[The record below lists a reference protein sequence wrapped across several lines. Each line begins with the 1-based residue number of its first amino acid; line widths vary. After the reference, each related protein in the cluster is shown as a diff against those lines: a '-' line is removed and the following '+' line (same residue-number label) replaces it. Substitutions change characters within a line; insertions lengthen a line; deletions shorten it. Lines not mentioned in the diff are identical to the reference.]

1 MNKFLALDTT
11 GGYLTVIAAN
21 GGAVHTVFEE
31 DCAMQH
37 SVRLMG
43 AVEEALAAVRLA
55 PQDCDFFCAVTG
67 PGSFTGIRIGIAA
80 VKGLAAAAG
89 RPMLG
94 RTSLQVLAYN
104 ARGKALAAVP
114 AGRGNYYV
122 CGFAEDKSVCFAPA
136 CVGEEELAALSR
148 EYPLYAYAPLPLPYV
163 QADPAAGL
171 LSAVRAAK
179 EGEFGTPAAFY
190 LRRSQAEEERLRR
203 SRAEEERPRRGGG
216 A

>member
-55 PQDCDFFCAVTG
+55 PQGCDFFCAVTG

-89 RPMLG
+89 KPMLG

-104 ARGKALAAVP
+104 ARG
-114 AGRGNYYV
+114 
-122 CGFAEDKSVCFAPA
+122 
-136 CVGEEELAALSR
+136 
-148 EYPLYAYAPLPLPYV
+148 
-163 QADPAAGL
+163 
-171 LSAVRAAK
+171 
-179 EGEFGTPAAFY
+179 
-190 LRRSQAEEERLRR
+190 
-203 SRAEEERPRRGGG
+203 
-216 A
+216 

>member
-55 PQDCDFFCAVTG
+55 PQGCDFFCAVTG

-122 CGFAEDKSVCFAPA
+122 CGFAEDKSVCFP
-136 CVGEEELAALSR
+136 